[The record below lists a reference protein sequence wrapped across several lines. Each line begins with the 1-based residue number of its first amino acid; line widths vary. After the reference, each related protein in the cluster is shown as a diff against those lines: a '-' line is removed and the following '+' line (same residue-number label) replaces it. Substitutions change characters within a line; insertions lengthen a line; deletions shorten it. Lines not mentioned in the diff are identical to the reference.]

1 MINAVDLVRLFQRA
15 IDEKWGYIWGKRGQ
29 VWTAADQATATRAM
43 TVQYGAKWIGRRVAD
58 CSGLF
63 YWAFRQLGGEI
74 YHGSN
79 TIWNRYCTKQ
89 GKLINGVRDDS
100 FELRPGTAVFY
111 YNKNTG
117 TRGHIGL
124 YIGNGKVIEAKGT
137 KSGVIIS
144 NVERWHE
151 WGELEGVLYEGDPIP
166 TQEGVIK
173 MMPTVRQGDRGA
185 AVTKLQEL
193 LTAASYE
200 VGAVDGIFGGKT
212 REAVRA
218 FQSDMGLKVDGIV
231 GRKTWAAINNMS
243 TDAKSTQN
251 ESSEPVKPEPIPTQ
265 IEPVIPEAPKQ
276 AETITITLKRSTAQE
291 LYEALK
297 GVV

>member
-1 MINAVDLVRLFQRA
+1 MINAVDLIHLFQRA

-43 TVQYGAKWIGRRVAD
+43 TVQYGSKWIGRRVAD

-63 YWAFRQLGGEI
+63 FWAFRQLGGEI

-79 TIWNRYCTKQ
+79 TIWNRYCAKQ
-89 GKLINGVRDDS
+89 GKLINGKRDDG

-124 YIGNGKVIEAKGT
+124 YIGGGKVIEAKGT

-231 GRKTWAAINNMS
+231 GRKTWAVLDGVKE
-243 TDAKSTQN
+243 TAKPK
-251 ESSEPVKPEPIPTQ
+251 EPAPIPTPP
-265 IEPVIPEAPKQ
+265 EPAVPEVAPNTPSPIDR
-276 AETITITLKRSTAQE
+276 AGMLTE
-291 LYEALK
+291 LEGHPTRALHIVKALK
-297 GVV
+297 EEV

>member
-1 MINAVDLVRLFQRA
+1 
-15 IDEKWGYIWGKRGQ
+15 
-29 VWTAADQATATRAM
+29 
-43 TVQYGAKWIGRRVAD
+43 
-58 CSGLF
+58 
-63 YWAFRQLGGEI
+63 
-74 YHGSN
+74 
-79 TIWNRYCTKQ
+79 
-89 GKLINGVRDDS
+89 
-100 FELRPGTAVFY
+100 
-111 YNKNTG
+111 
-117 TRGHIGL
+117 
-124 YIGNGKVIEAKGT
+124 
-137 KSGVIIS
+137 
-144 NVERWHE
+144 
-151 WGELEGVLYEGDPIP
+151 
-166 TQEGVIK
+166 

-218 FQSDMGLKVDGIV
+218 FQRDMGLKVDGIV